1 MIDLLRDALRQASGG
16 NTWFEHMPERR
27 LADASLLLP
36 ELAGLREDLP
46 DPPPL
51 DGPGARTRLLEAVT
65 AVIAAAC
72 AGPVPGIVLVD
83 DAHAADEATVDVIS
97 YLGRRLRERPLL
109 LALAWRSEGMLPG
122 HRLRRL
128 TIELAGEGRATIIT
142 PARLQERD
150 VGSLLESAH
159 LSDAAPDIERRVYL
173 ESEGL
178 PLFVAEYLAALQSGG
193 DPAELDLP
201 QEVRGLLDARLEP
214 LGPVARQVLGAAAT
228 IGRSFHVD
236 TVREASGRG
245 EEETIG
251 ALEELVTQG
260 LVREVAGTEPIYD
273 FSHQTLR
280 DVVYEQTGLARRRLL
295 HRRVATALM
304 KGRTDDS
311 SEALVAQHRRRAGD
325 NAEAAEH
332 YVLAAEQAAALHAN
346 ADALEYFE
354 AALALGHPATAEL
367 HERIGDLRMLRGDYA
382 GALASLETAASHSAA
397 EPLARCEHK
406 LGEVHHRRGEWNVRR
421 PGSTRHSTRS
431 LRRRRG

>member
-1 MIDLLRDALRQASGG
+1 M
-16 NTWFEHMPERR
+16 
-27 LADASLLLP
+27 
-36 ELAGLREDLP
+36 
-46 DPPPL
+46 
-51 DGPGARTRLLEAVT
+51 
-65 AVIAAAC
+65 
-72 AGPVPGIVLVD
+72 
-83 DAHAADEATVDVIS
+83 
-97 YLGRRLRERPLL
+97 
-109 LALAWRSEGMLPG
+109 AWRSEGMLPG

-128 TIELAGEGRATIIT
+128 TIELAGEGRATIVR
-142 PARLQERD
+142 PARLHEQE
-150 VGSLLESAH
+150 VGSLLEASD
-159 LSDAAPDIERRVYL
+159 LGDAAPDIQRRVYL

-178 PLFVAEYLAALQSGG
+178 PLFVAEYLAALRSGG

-201 QEVRGLLDARLEP
+201 QEVRGLLDARLQP

-236 TVREASGRG
+236 IVREASGRG

-295 HRRVATALM
+295 HRRVAAAFL
-304 KGRTDDS
+304 KGRTDSS
-311 SEALVAQHRRRAGD
+311 SEALVAQHLRRAGD
-325 NAEAAEH
+325 NIEAAEH

-382 GALASLETAASHSAA
+382 GALASLETAAAHSQAEASRQVRAQAGRGAPSARRMGTGGGPVQRGSRRYPSGGAGDEIPNPSGPRPDAA
-397 EPLARCEHK
+397 TFRRCGASGRARP
-406 LGEVHHRRGEWNVRR
+406 RRTRAGRGR
-421 PGSTRHSTRS
+421 PETADP
-431 LRRRRG
+431 RRRLTTCSGCSHGTTATSTPL